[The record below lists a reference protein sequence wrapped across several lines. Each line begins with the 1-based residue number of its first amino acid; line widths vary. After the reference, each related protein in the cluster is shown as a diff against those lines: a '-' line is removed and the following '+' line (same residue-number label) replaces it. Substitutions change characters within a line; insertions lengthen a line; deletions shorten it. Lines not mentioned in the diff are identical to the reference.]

1 MAAGEALGVWL
12 DFSSFIMLSNWSRVP
27 FGVIRQSADCDC
39 YQCHLSSPT
48 SSCLRC
54 CPIIIHFSGRGCGT
68 RTETEKK
75 ELHWNCTGTALELH
89 WNCTGTARSV
99 KNTQKCSEFLRLE
112 ICPETAL
119 PEEHTETA
127 LKLLGQ
133 LKTLRSALKV
143 LWIPSTRNLPWNCS
157 ARGTHRNCTETA
169 LNLLKLEIQTSK
181 HYLLWDRHETVPEP
195 PQNRSVSR
203 TRKKI
208 NQEKT
213 APRAELERHFSLTA
227 RPAEYGHYEHPTP
240 EQKTGISHRKE
251 TNKSRINQCV
261 DVWIYDGHISGGGG
275 LGSGERVSFWGLLKR
290 AGCSHSS
297 PRQRRLHVCLFPCH
311 EPVAPQFT
319 GQDLYLFLCV

>member
-1 MAAGEALGVWL
+1 M
-12 DFSSFIMLSNWSRVP
+12 
-27 FGVIRQSADCDC
+27 
-39 YQCHLSSPT
+39 
-48 SSCLRC
+48 
-54 CPIIIHFSGRGCGT
+54 
-68 RTETEKK
+68 
-75 ELHWNCTGTALELH
+75 
-89 WNCTGTARSV
+89 
-99 KNTQKCSEFLRLE
+99 
-112 ICPETAL
+112 
-119 PEEHTETA
+119 
-127 LKLLGQ
+127 
-133 LKTLRSALKV
+133 

-275 LGSGERVSFWGLLKR
+275 WGVGRGCLFEAYWNVRDVVIHHHGNAACMFACSRVMSRSLLN
-290 AGCSHSS
+290 S
-297 PRQRRLHVCLFPCH
+297 PAKIYIYFCVFRRLYLVVMKGQEAGQADSPLKLPWNCPETARKLLGNCPEIALKLLWNCS
-311 EPVAPQFT
+311 APT
-319 GQDLYLFLCV
+319 TASTP